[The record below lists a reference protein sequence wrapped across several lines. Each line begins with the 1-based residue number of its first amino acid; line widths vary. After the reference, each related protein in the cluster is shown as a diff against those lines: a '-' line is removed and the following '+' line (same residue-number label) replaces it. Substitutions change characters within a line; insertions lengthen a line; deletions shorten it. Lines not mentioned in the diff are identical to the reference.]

1 MSKLKEIRVRHGL
14 TQDKLA
20 EISNVPRICICRYEA
35 GQYQPSMANA
45 VKLAKALDVSIEE
58 LLGQAEQG
66 ESA

>member
-20 EISNVPRICICRYEA
+20 EISNVPRICIARYEA
-35 GQYQPSMANA
+35 EQYQPSMANA
-45 VKLAKALDVSIEE
+45 VKLARALDVSIEE
-58 LLGQAEQG
+58 LLGQTEQG